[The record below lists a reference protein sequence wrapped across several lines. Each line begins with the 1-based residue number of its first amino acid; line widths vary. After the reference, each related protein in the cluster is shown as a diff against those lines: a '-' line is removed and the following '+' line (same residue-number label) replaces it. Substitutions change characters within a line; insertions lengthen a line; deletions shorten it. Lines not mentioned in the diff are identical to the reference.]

1 MKICASLKIVF
12 LLLLLLFVGFFGRG
26 GVFPR
31 VTALLLLRIF
41 RLGVGEEDKQTGF
54 FFNVF
59 LKLQSS
65 LNHLQSHREVKMVES
80 FIFTWRLEKSLE
92 FLSVVFKCEFLQK
105 KMLKKISYLN
115 KTTTNVIITD

>member
-1 MKICASLKIVF
+1 MMKICASLKIVF
-12 LLLLLLFVGFFGRG
+12 FVLLLFVFG
-26 GVFPR
+26 GVFLFPR

-41 RLGVGEEDKQTGF
+41 RLGVGEKDKQTGF

-92 FLSVVFKCEFLQK
+92 FLSVAFKCEFLQK

-115 KTTTNVIITD
+115 KTTTNVIITG